1 MAKGMEEI
9 ITSRQNRQVVR
20 LMKLTDRKNRD
31 AERAF
36 RFDGIKLFCEAVRNG
51 VEIET
56 VFVRASS
63 SSRLT
68 ERAQAIGGCG
78 EAFSS
83 VPCVVL
89 EDSLFDR
96 VSEEKSP
103 DGVICVAKYIDKLHK
118 IITINNKGEKT
129 DGFLPPRE
137 EHLILLESVRDP
149 ANIGAVIRSA
159 AALGADRMIL
169 SADCADLY
177 NAKTVRASMGTLFRM
192 RIDRTDDLAG
202 YISILRASGR
212 RVFAA
217 ALDACAVR
225 LGSFAP
231 LPGDCA
237 VIGNEGHG
245 LTADALDACTRTV
258 YIPMREG
265 VESLNA
271 AVAASLFLW
280 ELAKRN

>member
-1 MAKGMEEI
+1 MEEI
-9 ITSRQNRQVVR
+9 ITSRQNKQVVR
-20 LMKLTDRKNRD
+20 LAKLADKKNRD
-31 AERAF
+31 AEGVF

-51 VEIET
+51 LEVET
-56 VFVRASS
+56 VFVKASS
-63 SSRLT
+63 VPRLA
-68 ERAQAIGGCG
+68 ERAEEVGGCAA
-78 EAFSS
+78 AFSS
-83 VPCVVL
+83 VPRVVL

-103 DGVICVAKYIDKLHK
+103 DGIICVAKYIDKLHK
-118 IITINNKGEKT
+118 IITINNKGKNP
-129 DGFLPPRE
+129 DGFLPSPE

-159 AALGADRMIL
+159 AALGADRMVL

-177 NAKTVRASMGTLFRM
+177 NSKTVRASMGTLFRM
-192 RIDRTDDLAG
+192 RIDRTDDLPE
-202 YISILRASGR
+202 YIRALKESGR

-217 ALDACAVR
+217 ALDDRAVR
-225 LGSFAP
+225 LGSFVP

-245 LTADALDACTRTV
+245 LTAGALDACTRTV